1 MHQSKKDRLLLFLAI
16 ALTDLILFKFI
27 LFPKY
32 KSVSVEKM
40 VSSTIEKRLLQCSL
54 ELGRQRLHLRRKIM
68 R

>member
-32 KSVSVEKM
+32 KSVLSKKRSVAQLKKDYFNAAWN
-40 VSSTIEKRLLQCSL
+40 SGDKGCTCGAK
-54 ELGRQRLHLRRKIM
+54 
-68 R
+68 